1 MTDWP
6 IIFSDDGEI
15 YTIPRITPDVRAA
28 SNHKEAT
35 KGSERIMNARTRTAI
50 LLGSLVALTCSVTLL
65 AQTPKPA
72 AGKAT
77 ITVTA
82 IGKKDAAPP
91 SVSKND
97 VQLTVNKERKQ
108 AAGWEKGNSLALA
121 ILIDDDLDT
130 SAASQWND
138 LREFI
143 LAQPADTLVAV
154 AYASN
159 STAMVAQDFTTDHAL
174 AAKALRIPR
183 GQLGGGS
190 SPYLAV
196 IDWLKRWPD
205 KGGRRSLLLIS
216 SGIDN
221 FRGAWGPFY
230 PDVDTVISRAQREN
244 VNLWSIY
251 SPGFGHRSR
260 SFALSNLG
268 QNNLSK
274 MTDETGGESFYL
286 GTSAPVSFKPYL
298 DELEA
303 HLGNQY
309 LLTFA
314 GDGGSK
320 GKYVRI
326 QLKTELRDAE
336 FSHANNA
343 YINPLSN

>member
-1 MTDWP
+1 
-6 IIFSDDGEI
+6 
-15 YTIPRITPDVRAA
+15 
-28 SNHKEAT
+28 
-35 KGSERIMNARTRTAI
+35 
-50 LLGSLVALTCSVTLL
+50 
-65 AQTPKPA
+65 
-72 AGKAT
+72 
-77 ITVTA
+77 
-82 IGKKDAAPP
+82 
-91 SVSKND
+91 
-97 VQLTVNKERKQ
+97 
-108 AAGWEKGNSLALA
+108 
-121 ILIDDDLDT
+121 
-130 SAASQWND
+130 
-138 LREFI
+138 
-143 LAQPADTLVAV
+143 
-154 AYASN
+154 
-159 STAMVAQDFTTDHAL
+159 MVAQDFTTDHAL

-183 GQLGGGS
+183 GQLGAGS

-205 KGGRRSLLLIS
+205 TGGRRSLLLIS
-216 SGIDN
+216 SGIDY

-268 QNNLSK
+268 QINLSK
-274 MTDETGGESFYL
+274 MTDETGGETYYL

-298 DELEA
+298 DELQT

-326 QLKTELRDAE
+326 QLKTELPDAE

-343 YINPLSN
+343 YINPSK

>member
-1 MTDWP
+1 
-6 IIFSDDGEI
+6 
-15 YTIPRITPDVRAA
+15 
-28 SNHKEAT
+28 
-35 KGSERIMNARTRTAI
+35 MNARTRTAL
-50 LLGSLVALTCSVTLL
+50 LLGSLVALTCSATLL
-65 AQTPKPA
+65 AQTPKAA
-72 AGKAT
+72 AGRAT

-108 AAGWEKGNSLALA
+108 VAGWEKGNSLALA
-121 ILIDDDLDT
+121 ILIDDSLDT

-143 LAQPADTLVAV
+143 LAQPANTLVAV

-159 STAMVAQDFTTDHAL
+159 SSAMVAQDFTTDHAL

-183 GQLGGGS
+183 GQLGAGS

-205 KGGRRSLLLIS
+205 TGGRRSLLLIS

-326 QLKTELRDAE
+326 QLKTELPDVE

-343 YINPLSN
+343 YINPSSN